1 MFKSQKIFKHE
12 NNWIRTMNDLQNTKL
27 KRRNIG
33 KDYVKDEHK
42 KSVEHLPLLSNSLTK
57 STFSI
62 FFAFFSLSLFFC
74 SIRPFIKLINPATWW
89 LSSIDPWS
97 PSWGKTMNVEVR
109 SRVFDQEAGS
119 TLSSLRDGD
128 PSTQRL
134 FRCIPYELDLNPL
147 RIVSFIPSRHIHIY
161 THYIQKNNNKK
172 C

>member
-1 MFKSQKIFKHE
+1 MFKSQNIFKHE

-74 SIRPFIKLINPATWW
+74 SIRPFIKLIQPPGDFPR
-89 LSSIDPWS
+89 SILDHHLEARPWMLRYGQES
-97 PSWGKTMNVEVR
+97 LTKKLAQLFLRWEMVIRLHKGCFGVSLMN
-109 SRVFDQEAGS
+109 
-119 TLSSLRDGD
+119 
-128 PSTQRL
+128 
-134 FRCIPYELDLNPL
+134 
-147 RIVSFIPSRHIHIY
+147 
-161 THYIQKNNNKK
+161 
-172 C
+172 